1 MKNRFLRFI
10 CLTLVFLML
19 VPALV
24 ACSEP
29 QVLDASEDEDTRTST
44 NDTSDTMDAFAL
56 FEKIDEAMN
65 DVSSYQLG
73 MTMTA
78 KFYMSVADAY
88 VDVSMTGTEIT
99 SKSDNGD
106 LYYLDETTT
115 VMSFKI
121 NGSTQKNTAKNM
133 MGFQDGKMFIM
144 TDSGDSSQKVQK
156 LYSEISASDYEKH
169 RKSLDEKTEE
179 NDFDLSKD
187 TCTNTECVFDDAS
200 KQWVATF
207 RGFTEDGI
215 NKMDLGFSDIAAY
228 MDEDYEFSDV
238 VVKIAAT
245 EDYVLTKMTVEY
257 EFKYLGE
264 GLYNKE
270 LAPKISID
278 ITCSGVNATE
288 RGKTVNFNGYTK
300 VSDLRVLFDANSAL
314 DSRVEAKSGKFSL
327 KSKIL
332 DGYGYGETETYTY
345 NYYHD
350 TQGKL
355 SYTLNYTS
363 DIGSSS
369 VSYKNGTATVTYPG
383 YPAETVESTDSVE
396 YEGIQAFINYCD
408 FSIGNVTNIQTIDA
422 AKGKYRF
429 IIGNVD
435 MDLIEEL
442 ELVENPKESS
452 CSQYFDFTVKDGV
465 LVSYEFKLTA
475 VSYQNDTSS
484 YTVTCTFS

>member
-1 MKNRFLRFI
+1 MKNNLLRFV
-10 CLTLVFLML
+10 CFALVFLML
-19 VPALV
+19 IPMLA
-24 ACSEP
+24 ACNNP
-29 QVLDASEDEDTRTST
+29 QEFDATEDAEKRTEKTENT
-44 NDTSDTMDAFAL
+44 NAIDPFEL
-56 FEKIDEAMN
+56 FEKIGDAMN
-65 DVSSYQLG
+65 NVSSYQLG

-78 KFYMSVADAY
+78 KFYMSVVDAY
-88 VDVSMTGTEIT
+88 VDMSATATETT

-106 LYYLDETTT
+106 FYYLDETTT

-121 NGSTQKNTAKNM
+121 NGSTQKTTSKNM

-144 TDSGDSSQKVQK
+144 TDSGDSSKKVQK

-169 RKSLDEKTEE
+169 RKSFDEKTEE

-187 TCTNTECVFDDAS
+187 TCTDAECVFDNAS

-215 NKMDLGFSDIAAY
+215 DKMDLGFSDIAAY
-228 MDEDYEFSDV
+228 MDEDYEFSDI

-245 EDYVLTKMTVEY
+245 ENYELTKMTVDY

-264 GLYNKE
+264 GLYNKD
-270 LAPKISID
+270 LAPKINID
-278 ITCSGVNATE
+278 ITCSGINATE

-327 KSKIL
+327 NSKIL
-332 DGYGYGETETYTY
+332 DEYGYVEAETYAY

-355 SYTLNYTS
+355 SYSLSYTS
-363 DIGSSS
+363 DGGSCT

-383 YPAETVESTDSVE
+383 YSAETQKSTDSTE
-396 YEGIQAFINYCD
+396 YESIQEFINYCD
-408 FSIGNVTNIQTIDA
+408 FNIGNVTNIQIIDA
-422 AKGKYRF
+422 TKCKYRF

-442 ELVENPKESS
+442 GLVENPKKSS

-475 VSYQNDTSS
+475 QSYQNYTGS